1 MVTLK
6 QKNWAYF
13 LIGGLLAL
21 VIIVG
26 IGSVLAQ
33 TDDEDPAPTPEAEQT
48 TPDVDETEAVPGFGF
63 GRRGFGRFGGGD
75 SDSKA
80 HSEALAEAL
89 GITVD
94 ELDAAKQ
101 EAREAVIAQA
111 VADGDLTQEQAD
123 ELLANGFG
131 GRGWHFDGEM
141 ETYLAEALGISVE
154 ALEEARNE
162 VFAAQLAAMV
172 EGGMITQEQADFAL
186 AQRAVQ
192 DYVDTDALEATVRS
206 AYEDAVAQALADG
219 VITQEQADQLLA
231 QLSERSFNF
240 RGFRGFGFGRHG
252 HGGPGGGRGFGGP
265 RGFFGNG
272 MAPNT
277 EVTPSGTGTS
287 NDL

>member
-6 QKNWAYF
+6 QKNWTYF
-13 LIGGLLAL
+13 LMGGLLAL
-21 VIIVG
+21 VIIIG
-26 IGSVLAQ
+26 IGRALAQ
-33 TDDEDPAPTPEAEQT
+33 TGDEDPAPTPEAEQT
-48 TPDVDETEAVPGFGF
+48 TPDTDKMVPGFGF

-75 SDSKA
+75 SEA
-80 HSEALAEAL
+80 HGEALAEAL

-101 EAREAVIAQA
+101 DARAAAIAQA
-111 VADGDLTQEQAD
+111 VADGELTQEQAD

-131 GRGWHFDGEM
+131 GRGWHWRFSGEM
-141 ETYLAEALGISVE
+141 DTYLAEALGISVE
-154 ALEEARNE
+154 ALEEAHNE

-172 EGGMITQEQADFAL
+172 EAGMITQEQADFAL

-192 DYVDTDALEATVRS
+192 EYVDNDALEATVRS
-206 AYEDAVAQALADG
+206 AYEEAVAQALADG

-240 RGFRGFGFGRHG
+240 RGFGFGRHR

-265 RGFFGNG
+265 RGFFGNS

-277 EVTPSGTGTS
+277 EMTPSVTDTGS
-287 NDL
+287 GL